1 MQSLDRRRPRLPDV
15 QARRVWK
22 IAGEDAC
29 ACEQLR
35 AEQSMAI
42 ADAVETRTLWD
53 VERIRADFPVLHQS
67 VNGKPLIYLDN
78 GASSQVPQVVIDRG
92 IFYIEQEHSNIH
104 RGVHYLSQRATT
116 AYEGAREKVKRFINA
131 RESRECIFVRGT
143 TEGINLVMHGY
154 GRKFIGEGD
163 EVVISAME
171 HHANIVPWQMLC
183 EEKGARL
190 RVIPMNDAGELILD
204 EYDALLNT
212 RTKLVALTH
221 VSNAL
226 GTINPIKDMIAQAHK
241 YGVPVLID
249 GAQSAPHMPVDVQDL
264 DCDFYAFSGHKM
276 YAPTG
281 SGIIYGKAQLLEMM
295 NPFQGGGDMIK
306 NVTFEKT
313 TYAELPNKM
322 EAGTPAIASQIG
334 LGAAIDYLNSI
345 GREQA
350 AAWENELLRYAT
362 ERVSA
367 IEGVRI
373 IGTAKKKASVLSF
386 VIDGIHPHDIGTILD
401 QEGIAVRAGHHC
413 AQPVMQRFNV
423 PATARA
429 SFAFYNT
436 KEEIDVLAQT
446 IEKVIEIFS

>member
-1 MQSLDRRRPRLPDV
+1 
-15 QARRVWK
+15 
-22 IAGEDAC
+22 
-29 ACEQLR
+29 
-35 AEQSMAI
+35 MATI
-42 ADAVETRTLWD
+42 EKSIIEESTLSGSWD
-53 VERIRADFPVLHQS
+53 VERIRADFPVLRQT
-67 VNGKPLIYLDN
+67 VNGKPLVYLDN

-92 IFYIEQEHSNIH
+92 SLYLEQEHSNIH
-104 RGVHYLSQRATT
+104 RGVHYLSQKATT

-131 RESRECIFVRGT
+131 REAKECIFVRGT

-154 GRKFIGEGD
+154 GRKFIGNGD
-163 EVVISAME
+163 EIIISAME
-171 HHANIVPWQMLC
+171 HHSNIVPWQMLC
-183 EEKGARL
+183 EEKGAQL
-190 RVIPMNDAGELILD
+190 RVIPMNDAGELLLD
-204 EYDALLNT
+204 EYDALLNE
-212 RTKLVALTH
+212 RTKLVAVMH

-226 GTINPIKDMIAQAHK
+226 GTINPVRDMIEQAHK

-249 GAQSAPHMPVDVQDL
+249 GAQSAPHMSIDVQDL
-264 DCDFYAFSGHKM
+264 DCDFYTFSGHKM
-276 YAPTG
+276 FAPTG
-281 SGIIYGKAQLLEMM
+281 SGVIYGKAALLEQM

-306 NVTFEKT
+306 SVTFEKT
-313 TYAELPNKM
+313 IYADLPNKL

-350 AAWENELLRYAT
+350 AAHEQELLRYAT
-362 ERVSA
+362 ERLSP

-373 IGTAKKKASVLSF
+373 IGTAREKASLLSF
-386 VIDGIHPHDIGTILD
+386 VIDDIHPHDIGTILD

-436 KEEIDVLAQT
+436 SEEVDVLARAV
-446 IEKVIEIFS
+446 EKVIEMFS

>member
-1 MQSLDRRRPRLPDV
+1 MASIAKSIGVEVPDPV
-15 QARRVWK
+15 AWN
-22 IAGEDAC
+22 
-29 ACEQLR
+29 
-35 AEQSMAI
+35 
-42 ADAVETRTLWD
+42 
-53 VERIRADFPVLHQS
+53 VERIRADFPVLHQT
-67 VNGKPLIYLDN
+67 VNGKPLVYLDN

-92 IFYIEQEHSNIH
+92 SLYLEEEHSNIH

-131 RESRECIFVRGT
+131 RDAKECIFVRGA

-154 GRKFIGEGD
+154 GRKFIRPGD
-163 EVVISAME
+163 EIIISAME

-183 EEKGARL
+183 EEKQARL
-190 RVIPMNDAGELILD
+190 RVIPMNDAGELLLD
-204 EYDALLNT
+204 EYDALLNE
-212 RTKLVALTH
+212 RTKFVAITH

-226 GTINPIKDMIAQAHK
+226 GTINPIKEMTERAHK

-249 GAQSAPHMPVDVQDL
+249 GAQSAPHMAIDVQDL
-264 DCDFYAFSGHKM
+264 DSDFFAFSGHKM

-281 SGIIYGKAQLLEMM
+281 SGIIYGKAELLERM

-313 TYAELPNKM
+313 TYADLPNKL

-345 GREQA
+345 DREQA
-350 AAWENELLRYAT
+350 AAHEHELLRYAT
-362 ERVSA
+362 EKLMA

-373 IGTAKKKASVLSF
+373 IGTAREKASVLSF
-386 VIDGIHPHDIGTILD
+386 VIDEIHPHDIGTILD

-436 KEEIDVLAQT
+436 KEEVDVLART
-446 IEKVIEIFS
+446 IERVIEIFS

>member
-1 MQSLDRRRPRLPDV
+1 MSSGTLSTLEPV
-15 QARRVWK
+15 V
-22 IAGEDAC
+22 
-29 ACEQLR
+29 
-35 AEQSMAI
+35 
-42 ADAVETRTLWD
+42 TNLWD
-53 VERIRADFPVLHQS
+53 VERIRADFPVLQQT

-78 GASSQVPQVVIDRG
+78 SASSQVPQVVIDRG
-92 IFYIEQEHSNIH
+92 STYIEQEHSNIH
-104 RGVHYLSQRATT
+104 RGVHYLSQKATT

-131 RESRECIFVRGT
+131 GDVRECIFVRGA

-154 GRKFIGEGD
+154 GRKFIGAGD
-163 EVVISAME
+163 EIIISAME

-190 RVIPMNDAGELILD
+190 RVIPMNDAGELLLD
-204 EYDALLNT
+204 DYDGLLNE
-212 RTKLVALTH
+212 RTKLVAVMH

-226 GTINPIKDMIAQAHK
+226 GTINPIREMIAQAHK

-249 GAQSAPHMPVDVQDL
+249 GAQAAPHMPVDVQDL
-264 DCDFYAFSGHKM
+264 DCDFYVFSGHKM

-281 SGIIYGKAQLLEMM
+281 SGVVYGKLEILETM

-306 NVTFEKT
+306 TVTFEKT
-313 TYAELPNKM
+313 TYADPPNRF

-345 GREQA
+345 GRDRA
-350 AAWENELLRYAT
+350 AAYEAELLRYAT

-373 IGTAKKKASVLSF
+373 IGTARNKASVLSF
-386 VIDGIHPHDIGTILD
+386 VIDDIHPHDIGTILD

-429 SFAFYNT
+429 SFSFYNT
-436 KEEIDVLAQT
+436 KEEVDVLART
-446 IEKVIEIFS
+446 IERVIEIFS